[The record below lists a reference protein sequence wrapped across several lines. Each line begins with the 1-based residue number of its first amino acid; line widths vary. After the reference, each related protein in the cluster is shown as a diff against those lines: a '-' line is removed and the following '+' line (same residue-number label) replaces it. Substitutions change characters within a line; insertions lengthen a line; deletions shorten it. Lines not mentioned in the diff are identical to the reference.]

1 MNLCHHQSISVYI
14 LCNQHNFIPV
24 HCEHDMLDTAW
35 KAGEYEIVMAKY
47 GQPGT
52 EPMAKSHSADAHDAH
67 DRSESQLQT
76 PW

>member
-1 MNLCHHQSISVYI
+1 
-14 LCNQHNFIPV
+14 
-24 HCEHDMLDTAW
+24 MLDTAW